1 MRISDWSSDVCSS
14 DLTGLAHPSH
24 TVVVELYRFVR
35 GYARNVEFGMPGLRM
50 PVADGNDLL
59 GQRIK
64 SGRVR
69 MPQIDAKRHAS
80 GNSAWRIGPARD
92 MPHGQARVVVGLAPQ
107 FRNGGDDPRRPR
119 PPILEA
125 GRTSRRERVGQYV

>member
-1 MRISDWSSDVCSS
+1 
-14 DLTGLAHPSH
+14 
-24 TVVVELYRFVR
+24 
-35 GYARNVEFGMPGLRM
+35 MPGLRM

-107 FRNGGDDPRRPR
+107 FRNGGDDTRRTRPR
-119 PPILEA
+119 ILA
-125 GRTSRRERVGQYV
+125 DLHGRGPGVRRSEEHTSELQSLMRLTYAVFCLK